1 MNVIEDIIKQIEV
14 NGDMLDPI
22 KNPLLETMYYPD
34 RKDHWPYPEEAVNSL
49 KQKSFFCRFRKRHIK
64 QFLHKMEIK

>member
-1 MNVIEDIIKQIEV
+1 
-14 NGDMLDPI
+14 
-22 KNPLLETMYYPD
+22 MYYPD

-64 QFLHKMEIK
+64 QFLHKMEVK